1 MLLARNR
8 RHRWNHFGI
17 QRACETLRSRWT
29 LFVWLVPHSPTLCHL
44 AGTAHSRSADLGIP
58 SDLRANSRFAQR
70 VGNVFGKGDKRAREQ
85 TRFAKKTSTR
95 VKNQML
101 SAVKTEGVAENDTN

>member
-1 MLLARNR
+1 
-8 RHRWNHFGI
+8 
-17 QRACETLRSRWT
+17 
-29 LFVWLVPHSPTLCHL
+29 
-44 AGTAHSRSADLGIP
+44 
-58 SDLRANSRFAQR
+58 

-85 TRFAKKTSTR
+85 TRFAKKTSAR